1 MCAKTKEKHG
11 KESRAAQK
19 EAGIQKHLEST
30 GDKRREGSSEG
41 KRGESD
47 HA

>member
-1 MCAKTKEKHG
+1 MCAKTNEKHR
-11 KESRAAQK
+11 KERLEDLEA
-19 EAGIQKHLEST
+19 AGIQKHLEST

-41 KRGESD
+41 KGESD